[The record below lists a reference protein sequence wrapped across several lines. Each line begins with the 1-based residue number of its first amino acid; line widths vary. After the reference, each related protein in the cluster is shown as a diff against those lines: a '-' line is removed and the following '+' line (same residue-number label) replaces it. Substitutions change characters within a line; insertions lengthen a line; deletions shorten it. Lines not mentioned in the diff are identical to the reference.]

1 MVVKVP
7 VSVTMLPVLEFV
19 QLVDVVVAPSSDA
32 VWLDLLSLP
41 VIVPEVATTLL
52 EAALSEAV
60 VSTEEDAN
68 VSVEAVDC
76 TATELEPLPA
86 TTPLEISEAETVIE
100 TSDGCATVV
109 VEVYVG
115 ELSLP
120 DWETL
125 EFPPILDVSLPILV
139 GEIVPEAPDVTEGD
153 PVNVDERE
161 VSAVVVL
168 PVDDTVE
175 ASVALE
181 LVEDGEVL
189 SVVEV
194 SVSELDT
201 IEAVVEELGVKGPP
215 VTGMLSVSMDVEE
228 SLVTVILDG
237 AAGMPGEVLDDPR
250 ADESIVIVE
259 AITVVF
265 VLVTIAVSFPV
276 TVDVPWPVEASAGD
290 EAEEEVP
297 LPVGGGTD
305 ESVVTCED
313 RAVEIVDAEM
323 LGVD

>member
-1 MVVKVP
+1 MDHVAESQLDISLLVWHGVDVEDSVIDDDELQGVSNAVVYVVVKVP
-7 VSVTMLPVLEFV
+7 VSVTMLSVLEFV

-32 VWLDLLSLP
+32 VWLDLSSLL

-60 VSTEEDAN
+60 VSTEEDAD
-68 VSVEAVDC
+68 VSVEAVDR
-76 TATELEPLPA
+76 TATELEPLPV
-86 TTPLEISEAETVIE
+86 TTPLEISETETVIE
-100 TSDGCATVV
+100 TSDGFVMAV

-153 PVNVDERE
+153 PANVDGRD

-194 SVSELDT
+194 SVSEPDT
-201 IEAVVEELGVKGPP
+201 IEAVVEKLGVKGPP

-228 SLVTVILDG
+228 SPVTVILDG
-237 AAGMPGEVLDDPR
+237 AAGMPGEVLDDPS

-265 VLVTIAVSFPV
+265 VLVTIAV
-276 TVDVPWPVEASAGD
+276 
-290 EAEEEVP
+290 
-297 LPVGGGTD
+297 
-305 ESVVTCED
+305 
-313 RAVEIVDAEM
+313 
-323 LGVD
+323 